1 MPSTKAKPLDLNQ
14 MDAFLAVFIAG
25 SFSAAALRLRISQSV
40 VTRRIQDLER
50 ALGSEVMVRDAH
62 TVRLT
67 PVGHRLLPAAYNL
80 MEAVRK
86 CRLAVGGS
94 ESALR
99 TFKVGCNPMALTILP
114 EAIDR
119 LRILEPPLH
128 VELVNLAP
136 SEAMVEME
144 NGRLDLAFV
153 GTPILRIRSDFRQRT
168 VRHVRLSVAS
178 YRSHPI
184 AQNASIPWCALD
196 GQKLVLPCK
205 RRYPAQRRCFEAY
218 LKESRVRPSEIID
231 AADAAAA
238 FASVA
243 GGRALAILPDELKPF
258 RFLGIEFVVLTDPI
272 RLMDFAALWHRD
284 ADGPQLERLLAECTV
299 S

>member
-1 MPSTKAKPLDLNQ
+1 MPPTKTKALDLNQ

-25 SFSAAALRLRISQSV
+25 SFSSAALRLRISQSV
-40 VTRRIQDLER
+40 ITRRVQDLER
-50 ALGSEVMVRDAH
+50 ALGAEVMVRDAH

-86 CRLAVGGS
+86 CRLSVGS
-94 ESALR
+94 NETAAR

-119 LRILEPPLH
+119 LRDLEPPLY
-128 VELVNLAP
+128 VELVNLVP
-136 SEAMVEME
+136 TEAMAEME

-153 GTPILRIRSDFRQRT
+153 GAPMSRIRADFRQRI
-168 VRHVRLSVAS
+168 VRQVRLSVAS

-196 GQKLVLPCK
+196 GQALVLPCK
-205 RRYPAQRRCFEAY
+205 RRYPSKRRRIEAY
-218 LKESRVRPSEIID
+218 LKESRVRPSEVID

-238 FASVA
+238 FASVS

-258 RFLGIEFVVLTDPI
+258 RFPGIEFVALTDPI

-284 ADGPQLERLLAECTV
+284 AEGPQLERLLAECT
-299 S
+299 SA